1 MITTLVCT
9 VLGWTGHLLTA
20 DTTPLTTA
28 IIALRLF
35 TTTFT
40 GLFTLH
46 AIFAL
51 YYKITGNVPDDNT

>member
-1 MITTLVCT
+1 MVTTLVCSI
-9 VLGWTGHLLTA
+9 LGWTGHLVTA
-20 DTTPLTTA
+20 DTATLSTA

-40 GLFTLH
+40 GLFMLH

-51 YYKITGNVPDDNT
+51 YYKVTGNIPDDNH